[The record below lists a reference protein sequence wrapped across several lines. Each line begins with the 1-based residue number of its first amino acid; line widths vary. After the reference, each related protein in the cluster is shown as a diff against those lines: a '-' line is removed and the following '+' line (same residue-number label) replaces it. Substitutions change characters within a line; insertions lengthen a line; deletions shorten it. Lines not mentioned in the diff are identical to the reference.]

1 MAKPKILVNDGQ
13 PGKISSTETTNV
25 EVENVIVPQEGNTQT
40 TKNYEPYEAGI
51 ELTITPNISEGDLLL
66 LKVNTV
72 PDGQTIILGGLI
84 KLNQTKGGTKVPL
97 LGDIPLLGGLFRS
110 TSNTDRAS
118 NLYVFVKANILRPD
132 DTVAGLPD
140 LERMSDR
147 NRVSFERL
155 EDQFQRYEDWP
166 GFKPKPMEP
175 FKVLSA
181 D

>member
-1 MAKPKILVNDGQ
+1 M
-13 PGKISSTETTNV
+13 
-25 EVENVIVPQEGNTQT
+25 
-40 TKNYEPYEAGI
+40 
-51 ELTITPNISEGDLLL
+51 LL
-66 LKVNTV
+66 LKVNMTRSDFGETPVEGSPPDTTESVVDTTVTV

-84 KLNQTKGGTKVPL
+84 KLNQTKGGSKVPL
-97 LGDIPLLGGLFRS
+97 LGDLPLLGGLFRS

-175 FKVLSA
+175 FKVLST